1 MSAQVQKPM
10 SEIRKEL
17 RIKWYRCPI
26 DPTVL
31 RELSK
36 PSDLQGFQMALGHLG
51 LWLLTGALSFYFA
64 VEQLWLGFLLTIFL
78 HGTVG
83 TFFSAPH
90 HELCHGT
97 VFKTKRFNEIFLQI
111 FSTLGL
117 QNFHIYKMSHS
128 YHHRFTLHRIA
139 DKEVVLPK
147 TPSLRFLY
155 LLQLFTFNIT
165 GGFESRGLFPTMRG
179 LFRVAA
185 DRMEQPYNEWGA
197 ELYAEFPEER
207 LKAVHWARYL
217 IAVHLSFA
225 LFAVLIGYPILIL
238 IVSLHPFIGN
248 WLRYFVG
255 APMHCGLR
263 SDVSDFRKC
272 VRTITLDPIS
282 EFLYWHMNWH
292 LEHHMFAAVPCYNLK
307 KLYEAVADDMPK
319 PRTLISSWQEMLE
332 VVKQQEADPAYEF
345 DTPVPPQRTRKEKE
359 QQLELEASIG
369 DLAPTAIAQVYS
381 IHR

>member
-97 VFKTKRFNEIFLQI
+97 VFKTKRLNEIFLRI

-185 DRMEQPYNEWGA
+185 DQMEKPYNEWGT

-225 LFAVLIGYPILIL
+225 VFAMLIGYPILIL

-307 KLYEAVADDMPK
+307 KLYEAVSEDMPK
-319 PRTLISSWQEMLE
+319 PRTLIGSWKEMLE

-369 DLAPTAIAQVYS
+369 DLAPTAIA
-381 IHR
+381 

>member
-26 DPTVL
+26 DPNIL

-36 PSDLQGFQMALGHLG
+36 PSDLQGFKMALGHLG
-51 LWLLTGALSFYFA
+51 LWLFTGSLSFYFLI
-64 VEQLWLGFLLTIFL
+64 EQFWLGFLLTIFL

-97 VFKTKRFNEIFLQI
+97 VFKTKRLNEIFLKI
-111 FSTLGL
+111 FSTLGM
-117 QNFHIYKMSHS
+117 QNFYIYKMSHS
-128 YHHRFTLHRIA
+128 YHHRFTLHRVA

-147 TPSLRFLY
+147 TPSLRVLY

-165 GGFESRGLFPTMRG
+165 GGFESRGLIPTMRG

-185 DRMEQPYNEWGA
+185 DKMEQPYNEWGA

-225 LFAVLIGYPILIL
+225 LITVLIGYPILIL
-238 IVSLHPFIGN
+238 IFSLHPFIGN

-307 KLYEAVADDMPK
+307 KLYEAVAEDMPK
-319 PRTLISSWQEMLE
+319 PRTLISSWKEMLE
-332 VVKQQEADPAYEF
+332 VVKQQETDPAYEF
-345 DTPVPPQRTRKEKE
+345 ETPVPPQRTRKEKK

-369 DLAPTAIAQVYS
+369 DLAPTAIA
-381 IHR
+381 

>member
-26 DPTVL
+26 DPFVL

-97 VFKTKRFNEIFLQI
+97 VFKTKRFNEIFLRI

-307 KLYEAVADDMPK
+307 KLYEAVAEDMPK

-369 DLAPTAIAQVYS
+369 DLAPTAIA
-381 IHR
+381 

>member
-31 RELSK
+31 RKLSK
-36 PSDLQGFQMALGHLG
+36 PSDFQGFQMALGHLG
-51 LWLLTGALSFYFA
+51 LWLLTGTVSFYFA

-83 TFFSAPH
+83 TFFSVPH

-97 VFKTKRFNEIFLQI
+97 VFKTKRLNEIFLRI

-255 APMHCGLR
+255 APMHCGLQ

-272 VRTITLDPIS
+272 VRSITLDPIS

-307 KLYEAVADDMPK
+307 KLYEAVAEDMPQ

-345 DTPVPPQRTRKEKE
+345 DTLTPLQRTRREKE
-359 QQLELEASIG
+359 QQIELEASIG
-369 DLAPTAIAQVYS
+369 DLAPTAIA
-381 IHR
+381 

>member
-97 VFKTKRFNEIFLQI
+97 VFKTKRLNEIFLRI

-147 TPSLRFLY
+147 TPSLKFLY

-185 DRMEQPYNEWGA
+185 DRMEQPYNEWGT

-225 LFAVLIGYPILIL
+225 VFAMLIGYPILIL

-307 KLYEAVADDMPK
+307 KLYEAVAEDMPK
-319 PRTLISSWQEMLE
+319 PRTLIGSWQEMLE
-332 VVKQQEADPAYEF
+332 VVKQQEADPAFEF

-369 DLAPTAIAQVYS
+369 DLAPTAIA
-381 IHR
+381 

>member
-1 MSAQVQKPM
+1 MSAQAQKPM

-36 PSDLQGFQMALGHLG
+36 PSDLQGFKMALGHLG
-51 LWLLTGALSFYFA
+51 LWLLTGLLSFYFA
-64 VEQLWLGFLLTIFL
+64 IEQLWLGFLLMIFL

-97 VFKTKRFNEIFLQI
+97 VFKTKRLNEIFLRI

-147 TPSLRFLY
+147 TPSLKFLY

-165 GGFESRGLFPTMRG
+165 GGFESRGLFPTMLG

-185 DRMEQPYNEWGA
+185 DRMEQPYNEWGT

-225 LFAVLIGYPILIL
+225 VFAVLIGYPILIL
-238 IVSLHPFIGN
+238 IVSLHPFMGN

-307 KLYEAVADDMPK
+307 KLYEAVAEDMPK

-332 VVKQQEADPAYEF
+332 VVKQQEADPAFEF

-369 DLAPTAIAQVYS
+369 DLAPTAIA
-381 IHR
+381 

>member
-36 PSDLQGFQMALGHLG
+36 PSDFQGFQMALGHLG
-51 LWLLTGALSFYFA
+51 LWLLTGAVSFYFA

-97 VFKTKRFNEIFLQI
+97 VFKTKRFNEIFLRI

-255 APMHCGLR
+255 APMHCGLQ

-307 KLYEAVADDMPK
+307 KLYEAVAEDMPQ

-345 DTPVPPQRTRKEKE
+345 DTPVPPQRTRREKE

-369 DLAPTAIAQVYS
+369 DLAPTAIA
-381 IHR
+381 

>member
-36 PSDLQGFQMALGHLG
+36 PSDFQGFQMALGHLG
-51 LWLLTGALSFYFA
+51 LWLLTGTVSFYFA

-83 TFFSAPH
+83 TFFSVPH

-97 VFKTKRFNEIFLQI
+97 VFKTKRLNEIFLRI

-139 DKEVVLPK
+139 DKEVVMPK

-155 LLQLFTFNIT
+155 LLQLFTFNIK

-255 APMHCGLR
+255 APMHCGLQ

-272 VRTITLDPIS
+272 VRSITLDPIS
-282 EFLYWHMNWH
+282 DFLYWHMNWH

-307 KLYEAVADDMPK
+307 KLYEAVAEDMPQ

-345 DTPVPPQRTRKEKE
+345 DTLTPLQRTRREKE
-359 QQLELEASIG
+359 QQIELEASIG
-369 DLAPTAIAQVYS
+369 DLAPTAIA
-381 IHR
+381 

>member
-1 MSAQVQKPM
+1 MSAQAQKPM

-36 PSDLQGFQMALGHLG
+36 PSDLQGFKMALGHLG
-51 LWLLTGALSFYFA
+51 LWLLTGLLSFYFA
-64 VEQLWLGFLLTIFL
+64 IEQLWLGFLLMIFL

-97 VFKTKRFNEIFLQI
+97 VFKTKRLNEIFLRI

-147 TPSLRFLY
+147 TPSLKFLY

-185 DRMEQPYNEWGA
+185 DRMEKPYNEWGT

-225 LFAVLIGYPILIL
+225 VFAVLIGYPILIL

-307 KLYEAVADDMPK
+307 KLYEAVAEDMPK
-319 PRTLISSWQEMLE
+319 PRTLIGSWKEMLA
-332 VVKQQEADPAYEF
+332 VVKQQEADPAFEF

-369 DLAPTAIAQVYS
+369 DLAPTAIA
-381 IHR
+381 

>member
-1 MSAQVQKPM
+1 MSAQGQKPM

-36 PSDLQGFQMALGHLG
+36 PSDIQGFQMALGHLG

-97 VFKTKRFNEIFLQI
+97 VFKTKRFNEIFLRI

-307 KLYEAVADDMPK
+307 KLYEAVAEDMPK

-369 DLAPTAIAQVYS
+369 DLAPTAIA
-381 IHR
+381 

>member
-97 VFKTKRFNEIFLQI
+97 VFKTKRFNEIFLRI

-207 LKAVHWARYL
+207 QKAVHWARYL
-217 IAVHLSFA
+217 ITVHLSFA

-345 DTPVPPQRTRKEKE
+345 DTPVPPQRTRREKE

-369 DLAPTAIAQVYS
+369 DLAPTAIA
-381 IHR
+381 

>member
-17 RIKWYRCPI
+17 RIRWYRCPI

-36 PSDLQGFQMALGHLG
+36 PSDFQGFQMALGHLG
-51 LWLLTGALSFYFA
+51 LWFLTGALSFYLA

-97 VFKTKRFNEIFLQI
+97 VFKTKRLNEIFLRI

-207 LKAVHWARYL
+207 QKAVHWARYL

-225 LFAVLIGYPILIL
+225 VFAVLIGYPILIL

-307 KLYEAVADDMPK
+307 KLYEAVAEDMPK
-319 PRTLISSWQEMLE
+319 PRTLIGSWQEMLE
-332 VVKQQEADPAYEF
+332 VVKQQEADPTYEF
-345 DTPVPPQRTRKEKE
+345 DTPVPPQRTRREKE

-369 DLAPTAIAQVYS
+369 DLAPIAIA
-381 IHR
+381 

>member
-26 DPTVL
+26 DPNIL

-36 PSDLQGFQMALGHLG
+36 PSDLQGFKMALGHLG
-51 LWLLTGALSFYFA
+51 LWLFTGSLSFYF
-64 VEQLWLGFLLTIFL
+64 VIEQFWLGFLLTIFL

-97 VFKTKRFNEIFLQI
+97 VFKTKRLNEIFLKI
-111 FSTLGL
+111 FSTLGM
-117 QNFHIYKMSHS
+117 QNFYIYKMSHS

-147 TPSLRFLY
+147 TPSLRVLY

-165 GGFESRGLFPTMRG
+165 GGFESRGLIPTMRG

-185 DRMEQPYNEWGA
+185 DKMEQPYNEWGA

-225 LFAVLIGYPILIL
+225 LITVLIGYPILIL

-307 KLYEAVADDMPK
+307 KLYEAVAEDMPK
-319 PRTLISSWQEMLE
+319 PRTLISSWKEMLE
-332 VVKQQEADPAYEF
+332 VVKQQETDPAYEF
-345 DTPVPPQRTRKEKE
+345 ETPVPPQRTRKEKK

-369 DLAPTAIAQVYS
+369 DLAPTAIA
-381 IHR
+381 

>member
-1 MSAQVQKPM
+1 MSAQAQKPM

-36 PSDLQGFQMALGHLG
+36 PSDLQGFKMALGHLG
-51 LWLLTGALSFYFA
+51 LWLLTGLLSFYFA
-64 VEQLWLGFLLTIFL
+64 IEQLWLGFLLMIFL

-97 VFKTKRFNEIFLQI
+97 VFKTKRLNEIFLRI

-128 YHHRFTLHRIA
+128 YHHRFTLHPIA

-147 TPSLRFLY
+147 TPSLKFLY

-185 DRMEQPYNEWGA
+185 DRMEQPYNEWGT

-225 LFAVLIGYPILIL
+225 VFAVLIGYPILIL
-238 IVSLHPFIGN
+238 IVSLHPFMGN

-307 KLYEAVADDMPK
+307 KLYEAVAEDMPK
-319 PRTLISSWQEMLE
+319 PRTLIGSWQEMLE
-332 VVKQQEADPAYEF
+332 VVKQQEADPAFEF

-369 DLAPTAIAQVYS
+369 DLAPTAIA
-381 IHR
+381 

>member
-97 VFKTKRFNEIFLQI
+97 VFKTKRLNEIFLRI

-147 TPSLRFLY
+147 TPSLKFLY

-185 DRMEQPYNEWGA
+185 DRMEQPYNEWGT

-225 LFAVLIGYPILIL
+225 VFAVLIGYPILIL

-307 KLYEAVADDMPK
+307 KLYEAVAEDMPK
-319 PRTLISSWQEMLE
+319 PRTLIGSWQEMLE
-332 VVKQQEADPAYEF
+332 VVKQQEADPAFEF

-369 DLAPTAIAQVYS
+369 DLAPTAIA
-381 IHR
+381 

>member
-26 DPTVL
+26 DPNIL

-36 PSDLQGFQMALGHLG
+36 PSDLQGFKMALGHLG
-51 LWLLTGALSFYFA
+51 LWLFTGSLSFYF
-64 VEQLWLGFLLTIFL
+64 VIEQFWLGFLLTIFL

-97 VFKTKRFNEIFLQI
+97 VFKTKRLNEIFLKI
-111 FSTLGL
+111 FSTLGM
-117 QNFHIYKMSHS
+117 QNFYIYKMSHS
-128 YHHRFTLHRIA
+128 YHHRFTLHRVA

-147 TPSLRFLY
+147 TPSLRVLY

-165 GGFESRGLFPTMRG
+165 GGFESRGLIPTMRG

-185 DRMEQPYNEWGA
+185 DKMEQPYNEWGA

-225 LFAVLIGYPILIL
+225 LITVLIGYPILIL

-307 KLYEAVADDMPK
+307 KLYEAVAEDMPK
-319 PRTLISSWQEMLE
+319 PRTLISSWKEMLE
-332 VVKQQEADPAYEF
+332 VVKQQETDPAYEF
-345 DTPVPPQRTRKEKE
+345 ETPVPPQRTRKEKK

-369 DLAPTAIAQVYS
+369 DLAPTAIA
-381 IHR
+381 

>member
-1 MSAQVQKPM
+1 MSAQAQKPM

-36 PSDLQGFQMALGHLG
+36 PSDLQGFKMALGHLG
-51 LWLLTGALSFYFA
+51 LWLLTGLLSFYFA
-64 VEQLWLGFLLTIFL
+64 IEQLWLGFLLMIFL

-97 VFKTKRFNEIFLQI
+97 VFKTKRLNEIFLRI

-147 TPSLRFLY
+147 TPSLKFLY

-185 DRMEQPYNEWGA
+185 DRMEQPYNEWGT

-225 LFAVLIGYPILIL
+225 VFAVLIGYPILIL
-238 IVSLHPFIGN
+238 IVSLHPFMGN

-282 EFLYWHMNWH
+282 EFLYWYMNWH

-307 KLYEAVADDMPK
+307 KLYEAVAEDMPK

-332 VVKQQEADPAYEF
+332 VVKQQEADPAFEF

-369 DLAPTAIAQVYS
+369 DLAPTAIA
-381 IHR
+381 

>member
-64 VEQLWLGFLLTIFL
+64 VEQFWLGFLLTIFL

-97 VFKTKRFNEIFLQI
+97 VFKTKRFNEIFLRI

-207 LKAVHWARYL
+207 QKAVHWARYL

-307 KLYEAVADDMPK
+307 KLYEAVAEDMPK

-369 DLAPTAIAQVYS
+369 DLAPTAIA
-381 IHR
+381 

>member
-1 MSAQVQKPM
+1 MSAQAQKPM

-36 PSDLQGFQMALGHLG
+36 PSDLQGFKMALGHLG
-51 LWLLTGALSFYFA
+51 LWLLTGLLSFYFA
-64 VEQLWLGFLLTIFL
+64 IEQLWLGFLLMIFL

-97 VFKTKRFNEIFLQI
+97 VFKTKRLNEIFLRI

-147 TPSLRFLY
+147 TPSLKFLY

-185 DRMEQPYNEWGA
+185 DRMEQPYNEWGT

-225 LFAVLIGYPILIL
+225 VFAVLIGYPILIL
-238 IVSLHPFIGN
+238 IVSLHPFMGN

-255 APMHCGLR
+255 APMHCGLC

-307 KLYEAVADDMPK
+307 KLYEAVAEDMPK

-332 VVKQQEADPAYEF
+332 VVKQQEADPAFEF

-369 DLAPTAIAQVYS
+369 DLAPTAIA
-381 IHR
+381 

>member
-26 DPTVL
+26 DPNIL

-36 PSDLQGFQMALGHLG
+36 PSDFQGFKMVIGHLG
-51 LWLLTGALSFYFA
+51 LWLLTGLLSFYFA
-64 VEQLWLGFLLTIFL
+64 IEQFWLGFLLTIFL

-97 VFKTKRFNEIFLQI
+97 VFKTKRLNEIFLKI
-111 FSTLGL
+111 FSTLGM
-117 QNFHIYKMSHS
+117 QNFYIYKMSHS

-147 TPSLRFLY
+147 TPSLRVLY

-165 GGFESRGLFPTMRG
+165 GGFESRGLIPTMRG

-185 DRMEQPYNEWGA
+185 DKMEQPYNEWGA

-225 LFAVLIGYPILIL
+225 LITVLIGYPILIL

-307 KLYEAVADDMPK
+307 KLYKAVAEDMPK
-319 PRTLISSWQEMLE
+319 PRTLISSWKEMLE
-332 VVKQQEADPAYEF
+332 VVKQQETDPAYEF
-345 DTPVPPQRTRKEKE
+345 ETPVPPQRTRKEKK

-369 DLAPTAIAQVYS
+369 DLAPTAIA
-381 IHR
+381 

>member
-97 VFKTKRFNEIFLQI
+97 VFKTKRFNEIFLRI

-345 DTPVPPQRTRKEKE
+345 DTPVPPQRTRREKE

-369 DLAPTAIAQVYS
+369 DLAPTAIA
-381 IHR
+381 

>member
-36 PSDLQGFQMALGHLG
+36 PSDLQGFQMGLGHLG

-97 VFKTKRFNEIFLQI
+97 VFKTKRFNEIFLRI

-147 TPSLRFLY
+147 TPSLKFLY

-217 IAVHLSFA
+217 IAAHLSFA

-319 PRTLISSWQEMLE
+319 PRTLISSWKEMLE

-345 DTPVPPQRTRKEKE
+345 DTPVPPQRTRREKE

-369 DLAPTAIAQVYS
+369 DLAPTAIA
-381 IHR
+381 

>member
-1 MSAQVQKPM
+1 MSAQAQKPM

-26 DPTVL
+26 DLTIL
-31 RELSK
+31 RALSK
-36 PSDLQGFQMALGHLG
+36 PTDLQGLQMAHGHLG
-51 LWLLTGALSFYFA
+51 LWLLTGSLSFYFA
-64 VEQLWLGFLLTIFL
+64 IEQLWLGFVLTIFL

-97 VFKTKRFNEIFLQI
+97 VFKTKRLNEIFLRI
-111 FSTLGL
+111 FSTFGL
-117 QNFHIYKMSHS
+117 QNFHIYKLSHS

-147 TPSLRFLY
+147 TPSLKFLY

-165 GGFESRGLFPTMRG
+165 GGFESRGLLPTMRG

-185 DRMEQPYNEWGA
+185 DRMEQPYNEWGT

-207 LKAVHWARYL
+207 LRAVHWARYL
-217 IAVHLSFA
+217 ITAHLSFA
-225 LFAVLIGYPILIL
+225 IFAFLIGYPILIL

-263 SDVSDFRKC
+263 SDISDFRKC
-272 VRTITLDPIS
+272 VRTITLNPIS

-307 KLYEAVADDMPK
+307 KLYEAVAEDMPK
-319 PRTLISSWQEMLE
+319 PRTLINSWQEML
-332 VVKQQEADPAYEF
+332 VVVEQQQSDPAYEF
-345 DTPVPPQRTRKEKE
+345 DTPVPPQRTRKEKA

-369 DLAPTAIAQVYS
+369 DLAPMAIA
-381 IHR
+381 

>member
-97 VFKTKRFNEIFLQI
+97 VFKTKRLNEIFLRI

-185 DRMEQPYNEWGA
+185 DRMEQPYNEWGT

-225 LFAVLIGYPILIL
+225 VFAMLIGYPILIL

-307 KLYEAVADDMPK
+307 KLYEAVSEDMPK
-319 PRTLISSWQEMLE
+319 PRTLIGSWKEMLD

-369 DLAPTAIAQVYS
+369 DLAPTAIA
-381 IHR
+381 

>member
-26 DPTVL
+26 DPSVL

-36 PSDLQGFQMALGHLG
+36 PSDLQGFKMALGHLG
-51 LWLLTGALSFYFA
+51 LWLLTGLLSFYFA
-64 VEQLWLGFLLTIFL
+64 IEQLWLGFLLMIFL

-97 VFKTKRFNEIFLQI
+97 VFKTKRLNEIFLRI

-147 TPSLRFLY
+147 TPSLKFLY

-185 DRMEQPYNEWGA
+185 DRMEQPYNEWGT

-225 LFAVLIGYPILIL
+225 VFAVLIGYPILIL
-238 IVSLHPFIGN
+238 IVSLHPFMGN

-307 KLYEAVADDMPK
+307 KLYEAVAEDMPQ

-332 VVKQQEADPAYEF
+332 VVKQQEADPAFEF

-369 DLAPTAIAQVYS
+369 DLAPTAIA
-381 IHR
+381 

>member
-26 DPTVL
+26 DPNIL

-36 PSDLQGFQMALGHLG
+36 PSDFQGFKMALGHLG
-51 LWLLTGALSFYFA
+51 LWLFTGSLSFYFLI
-64 VEQLWLGFLLTIFL
+64 EQFWLGFLLTIFL

-97 VFKTKRFNEIFLQI
+97 VFKTKRLNEIFLKI
-111 FSTLGL
+111 FSTLGM
-117 QNFHIYKMSHS
+117 QNFYIYKMSHS

-147 TPSLRFLY
+147 TPSLRVLY

-165 GGFESRGLFPTMRG
+165 GGFESRGLIPTMRG

-185 DRMEQPYNEWGA
+185 DKMEQPYNEWGA

-225 LFAVLIGYPILIL
+225 LITVLIGYPILIL
-238 IVSLHPFIGN
+238 IFSLHPFIGN

-307 KLYEAVADDMPK
+307 KLYKAVAEDMPR
-319 PRTLISSWQEMLE
+319 PRTLISSWKEMLE
-332 VVKQQEADPAYEF
+332 VVKQQETDPAYEF
-345 DTPVPPQRTRKEKE
+345 NTPVPPQRTRKEKK

-369 DLAPTAIAQVYS
+369 DLAPTAIA
-381 IHR
+381 

>member
-1 MSAQVQKPM
+1 MSAQAQKPM

-36 PSDLQGFQMALGHLG
+36 PSDLQGFKMALGHLG
-51 LWLLTGALSFYFA
+51 LWLLTGLLSFYFA
-64 VEQLWLGFLLTIFL
+64 IEQLWLGFLLMIFL

-97 VFKTKRFNEIFLQI
+97 VFKTKRLNEIFLRI

-147 TPSLRFLY
+147 APSLKFLY

-185 DRMEQPYNEWGA
+185 DRMEQPYNEWGT

-225 LFAVLIGYPILIL
+225 VFAVLIGYPILIL

-307 KLYEAVADDMPK
+307 KLYEAVAEDMPK
-319 PRTLISSWQEMLE
+319 PRTLIGSWQEMLE
-332 VVKQQEADPAYEF
+332 VVKQQEADPAFEF

-369 DLAPTAIAQVYS
+369 DLAPTAIA
-381 IHR
+381 

>member
-97 VFKTKRFNEIFLQI
+97 VFKTKRFNEIFLRI

-207 LKAVHWARYL
+207 QKAVHWARYL

-307 KLYEAVADDMPK
+307 KLYEAVAEDMPK

-369 DLAPTAIAQVYS
+369 DLAPTAIA
-381 IHR
+381 

>member
-1 MSAQVQKPM
+1 MSAQAQKPM

-36 PSDLQGFQMALGHLG
+36 PSDLQGFKMALGHLG
-51 LWLLTGALSFYFA
+51 LWLLTGLLSFYFA
-64 VEQLWLGFLLTIFL
+64 IEQLWLGFLLMIFL

-97 VFKTKRFNEIFLQI
+97 VFKTKRLNEIFLRI

-147 TPSLRFLY
+147 TPSLKFLY

-185 DRMEQPYNEWGA
+185 DRMEQPYNEWGT

-225 LFAVLIGYPILIL
+225 VFAVLIGYPILIL
-238 IVSLHPFIGN
+238 IVSLHPFMGN

-307 KLYEAVADDMPK
+307 KLYEAVAEDMPK
-319 PRTLISSWQEMLE
+319 PRTLISSWQEMLG
-332 VVKQQEADPAYEF
+332 VVKQQEADPAFEF

-369 DLAPTAIAQVYS
+369 DLAPTAIA
-381 IHR
+381 

>member
-1 MSAQVQKPM
+1 MSAQAQKPM

-36 PSDLQGFQMALGHLG
+36 PSDLQGFKMALGHLG
-51 LWLLTGALSFYFA
+51 LWLLTGLLSFYFA
-64 VEQLWLGFLLTIFL
+64 IEQLWLGFLLMIFL

-97 VFKTKRFNEIFLQI
+97 VFKTKRLNEIFLRI

-147 TPSLRFLY
+147 TPSLKFLY

-185 DRMEQPYNEWGA
+185 DRMEQPYNEWGT

-225 LFAVLIGYPILIL
+225 VFAVLIGYPILIL
-238 IVSLHPFIGN
+238 IVSLHPFMGN

-307 KLYEAVADDMPK
+307 KLYEAVAEDMPK

-332 VVKQQEADPAYEF
+332 VVKQQEADPAFEF

-369 DLAPTAIAQVYS
+369 DLAPTAIA
-381 IHR
+381 

>member
-36 PSDLQGFQMALGHLG
+36 PSDIQGFQMALGHLG

-97 VFKTKRFNEIFLQI
+97 VFKTKRFNEIFLRI

-307 KLYEAVADDMPK
+307 KLYEAVAEDMPK

-369 DLAPTAIAQVYS
+369 DLAPTAIA
-381 IHR
+381 

>member
-1 MSAQVQKPM
+1 MSAQAQKPM

-36 PSDLQGFQMALGHLG
+36 PSDLQGFKMALGHLG
-51 LWLLTGALSFYFA
+51 LWLLTGLLSFYFA
-64 VEQLWLGFLLTIFL
+64 IEQLWLGFLLMIFL

-97 VFKTKRFNEIFLQI
+97 VFKTKRLNEIFLRI

-147 TPSLRFLY
+147 TPSLKFLY

-185 DRMEQPYNEWGA
+185 DRMEQPYNEWGT

-225 LFAVLIGYPILIL
+225 VFAVLIGYPILIL
-238 IVSLHPFIGN
+238 IVSLHPFMGN

-307 KLYEAVADDMPK
+307 KLYEAVAEDMPK
-319 PRTLISSWQEMLE
+319 PRTLIGSWQEMLE
-332 VVKQQEADPAYEF
+332 VVKQQEADPAFEF

-369 DLAPTAIAQVYS
+369 DLAPTAIA
-381 IHR
+381 

>member
-36 PSDLQGFQMALGHLG
+36 PSDFQGFQMALGHLG
-51 LWLLTGALSFYFA
+51 LWLLTGAVSFYFA

-97 VFKTKRFNEIFLQI
+97 VFKTKRLNEIFLRI

-207 LKAVHWARYL
+207 QKAVHWARYL

-307 KLYEAVADDMPK
+307 KLYEAVAEDMPQ

-345 DTPVPPQRTRKEKE
+345 DTPVPPQRTRREKE

-369 DLAPTAIAQVYS
+369 DLAPTAIA
-381 IHR
+381 

>member
-97 VFKTKRFNEIFLQI
+97 VFKTKRFNEIFLRI

-307 KLYEAVADDMPK
+307 KLYEAVAEDMPK

-369 DLAPTAIAQVYS
+369 DLAPTAIA
-381 IHR
+381 